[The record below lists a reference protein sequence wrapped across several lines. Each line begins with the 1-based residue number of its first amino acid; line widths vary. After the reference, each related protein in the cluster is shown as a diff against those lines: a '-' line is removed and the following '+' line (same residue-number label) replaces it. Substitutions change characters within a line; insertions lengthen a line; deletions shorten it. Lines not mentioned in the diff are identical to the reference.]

1 MGFRAV
7 SAALASMWPVM
18 LGNLYNGI
26 SDGAIKTIT
35 QGLSAVIVFGLIY
48 LSAECIAI
56 VRRVMIDC
64 VIASHESDIRTR
76 SIEKMLKMPVAYFS
90 GGLKGERTAQLNQG
104 VAGLS
109 QLIKIVCNDIF
120 ATVLTAVCTM
130 AQAFLNAPPV
140 MTGIMLAYLVVTVLI
155 SVFQIR
161 SQNGIRENIVAQKNA
176 LDGQIC
182 QSIGNLQFIRSVS
195 AENYE
200 TKRLS
205 PIIKKI
211 GFTEKRHHRYMGTF
225 DCLKQL
231 CKVLFQVIIIVVSI
245 LLAANGAMPAGVA
258 ITVCLLFQQLIKPI
272 DEVYRFMDETAS
284 SAIKAKTLVEVHSGA
299 SDEVYDIKSSD
310 KCADNSGI
318 HLRDVV
324 VVNPEKTKR
333 IAWYENVFFP
343 SGQITALRGANGSGK
358 TSLVLALN
366 RYYSIEKGCIEMF
379 GKPQKDYSQKE
390 LTETLFYSPQVSFFV
405 EGTVRD
411 TQGNPLP
418 GTTIRVRETKG
429 GSMADEEGRFTLSV
443 PRGKA
448 VTVDFTF
455 VGMKTVTLPINKT
468 TYEIKM
474 ENATSLQEVTVVSK
488 RRARGNSLPIPEREL
503 STATQS
509 LSMKDFEGLG
519 ITSVDEILQGTVA
532 GLDVIGNSG
541 DLGSGSTMR
550 LRGAT
555 SLSTLTNSNQADV
568 KSTFLCHL

>member
-1 MGFRAV
+1 MKKYLSLISKKTKLKCTGVILLAAV

-182 QSIGNLQFIRSVS
+182 QSIGNLQFIRSVG

-245 LLAANGAMPAGVA
+245 LLAANGAMPAGAA

-411 TQGNPLP
+411 NLLYGIEESVSDERMIHALRMVHLT
-418 GTTIRVRETKG
+418 GTGHKDTVID
-429 GSMADEEGRFTLSV
+429 ADPEKALDSHISEKAEELS
-443 PRGKA
+443 G
-448 VTVDFTF
+448 
-455 VGMKTVTLPINKT
+455 GMKQRLALARAFLRTPKMFIFD
-468 TYEIKM
+468 EITANLD
-474 ENATSLQEVTVVSK
+474 EAATDYVLGNIESYAACIGAGIIYISHDSKVVSRCDRVVELVNK
-488 RRARGNSLPIPEREL
+488 LREKNRV
-503 STATQS
+503 SSA
-509 LSMKDFEGLG
+509 
-519 ITSVDEILQGTVA
+519 A
-532 GLDVIGNSG
+532 
-541 DLGSGSTMR
+541 
-550 LRGAT
+550 
-555 SLSTLTNSNQADV
+555 
-568 KSTFLCHL
+568 

>member
-1 MGFRAV
+1 MKKYLSLISKKTKLKCTGVILLAAV

-245 LLAANGAMPAGVA
+245 LLAANGAMPAGAA

-284 SAIKAKTLVEVHSGA
+284 PAIKAKPRVEVHSGA

-411 TQGNPLP
+411 NLLYGIEESVSDERMIHALRMVHLT
-418 GTTIRVRETKG
+418 GTGHKDTVID
-429 GSMADEEGRFTLSV
+429 ADPEKALDSHISEKAEELS
-443 PRGKA
+443 G
-448 VTVDFTF
+448 
-455 VGMKTVTLPINKT
+455 GMKQRLALARAFLRTPKMFIFD
-468 TYEIKM
+468 EITANLD
-474 ENATSLQEVTVVSK
+474 EAATDYVLGNIESYAACIGAGIIYISHDSKVVSRCDRVVELVNK
-488 RRARGNSLPIPEREL
+488 LREKNRV
-503 STATQS
+503 SSA
-509 LSMKDFEGLG
+509 
-519 ITSVDEILQGTVA
+519 A
-532 GLDVIGNSG
+532 
-541 DLGSGSTMR
+541 
-550 LRGAT
+550 
-555 SLSTLTNSNQADV
+555 
-568 KSTFLCHL
+568 

>member
-1 MGFRAV
+1 MKKFLSLISKKTKFKCAGVILLAAV

-26 SDGAIKTIT
+26 SGGAIKTIT

-64 VIASHESDIRTR
+64 VIASHEADIRTR

-120 ATVLTAVCTM
+120 ATILTAVCTLT
-130 AQAFLNAPPV
+130 QVFLNAPPV
-140 MTGIMLAYLVVTVLI
+140 MTGIMLAYLIVTILI

-161 SQNGIRENIVAQKNA
+161 SQNGIRESIVAQKNA

-182 QSIGNLQFIRSVS
+182 QSIGNLQFIRAVH

-205 PIIKKI
+205 PIINKI
-211 GFTEKRHHRYMGTF
+211 GFTEKRHHRYMGSF
-225 DCLKQL
+225 DCLKQM
-231 CKVLFQVIIIVVSI
+231 CKVSFQVIIIVVSI
-245 LLAANGAMPAGVA
+245 LLAANGAMPAGAA

-284 SAIKAKTLVEVHSGA
+284 SVIKAKTLVEVHSGE
-299 SDEVYDIKSSD
+299 SDAVYDFTSSD

-318 HLRDVV
+318 RLKDVM
-324 VVNPEKTKR
+324 VVNPEKTKQ
-333 IAWYENVFFP
+333 IAWYEDVFFP

-366 RYYSIEKGCIEMF
+366 RYYSIERGIIELF
-379 GKPQKDYSQKE
+379 GKSQQEYSQKE
-390 LTETLFYSPQVSFFV
+390 LTETLYYSPQVSFFV

-411 TQGNPLP
+411 NLLYGIEESISDERMIHALKMVHLTGMGHQD
-418 GTTIRVRETKG
+418 TVID
-429 GSMADEEGRFTLSV
+429 ADPKKALDSHISEKAEELS
-443 PRGKA
+443 G
-448 VTVDFTF
+448 
-455 VGMKTVTLPINKT
+455 GMKQRLALARAFLRTPKMFIFD
-468 TYEIKM
+468 EITANLD
-474 ENATSLQEVTVVSK
+474 EAATEYVLGNIERYAACIGAGIIYISHDSKVVSRCDSVVELVNK
-488 RRARGNSLPIPEREL
+488 LRE
-503 STATQS
+503 
-509 LSMKDFEGLG
+509 KDCV
-519 ITSVDEILQGTVA
+519 SSA
-532 GLDVIGNSG
+532 
-541 DLGSGSTMR
+541 
-550 LRGAT
+550 A
-555 SLSTLTNSNQADV
+555 
-568 KSTFLCHL
+568 